1 MLVRSIGLATA
12 LLALSSSFANAH
24 GSHSSEQNPSS
35 DWATRHMQE
44 EHHIDSFDPGSFFT
58 LHDYDSSGAW
68 TPEEVRKTYGMD
80 DDSNSGLTE
89 ERKQQALREVFALFD
104 TGNSGVITRDNWMRL
119 ISAGKRLP
127 DLGFGPGHHGDI
139 EYEYEI
145 HHFERFH
152 GEDAKLEDLTH
163 PEDIEHFRRHDE
175 EEDAAERL
183 EQLERMAIVEAN
195 IPQKFL
201 RQT

>member
-1 MLVRSIGLATA
+1 MLVVLATA
-12 LLALSSSFANAH
+12 LLALSGSFVSAH
-24 GSHSSEQNPSS
+24 GSHPDQPPSA

-44 EHHIDSFDPGSFFT
+44 EHHIDAFDAASFFS
-58 LHDYDSSGAW
+58 LHDYDESGAW

-80 DDSNSGLTE
+80 DETNAGATE
-89 ERKQQALREVFALFD
+89 DRKSQALREVFTLFD
-104 TGNSGVITRDNWMRL
+104 PTNTGFITRDNWMR
-119 ISAGKRLP
+119 IIAEGTRLP

-145 HHFERFH
+145 HHFEKYH
-152 GEDAKLEDLTH
+152 GEDATEEELNH

-175 EEDAAERL
+175 EDLAMERL
-183 EQLERMAIVEAN
+183 EQLESMQIVEAN

-201 RQT
+201 KQA

>member
-1 MLVRSIGLATA
+1 MLVVLATA
-12 LLALSSSFANAH
+12 LLALSGSLVSAH
-24 GSHSSEQNPSS
+24 GSHSDQPPSS

-44 EHHIDSFDPGSFFT
+44 EHHIDAFDAASFFS
-58 LHDYDSSGAW
+58 LHDYDESGAW

-80 DDSNSGLTE
+80 DETNAGATE
-89 ERKQQALREVFALFD
+89 DRKSQALREVFTLFD
-104 TGNSGVITRDNWMRL
+104 PTNTGFITRDNWMR
-119 ISAGKRLP
+119 IIAEGTRLP

-145 HHFERFH
+145 HHFEKYH
-152 GEDAKLEDLTH
+152 GEDATEEELTH

-175 EEDAAERL
+175 EDLAMERL
-183 EQLERMAIVEAN
+183 EQLESMQIVEAN

-201 RQT
+201 KQA